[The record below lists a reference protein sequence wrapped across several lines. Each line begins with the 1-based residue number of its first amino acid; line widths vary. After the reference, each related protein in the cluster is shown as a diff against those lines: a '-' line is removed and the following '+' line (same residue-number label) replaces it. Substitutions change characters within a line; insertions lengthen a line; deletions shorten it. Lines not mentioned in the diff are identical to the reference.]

1 MLFDFKGVSV
11 LEMVHAFEEAS
22 GVKIPVEMAG
32 RRAGDV
38 ASSYATCDLAEKEM
52 GFKCKYTLFDMCKCP
67 KNINPSRFEYF
78 VALFVTMIRSINYML
93 IFLFQAKIHGP
104 GNQKTPTD
112 LLKRNDFV
120 TTFYMRARYVRS
132 HLLID

>member
-67 KNINPSRFEYF
+67 
-78 VALFVTMIRSINYML
+78 
-93 IFLFQAKIHGP
+93 
-104 GNQKTPTD
+104 QKTLILRD
-112 LLKRNDFV
+112 LNKICIYYQIN
-120 TTFYMRARYVRS
+120 
-132 HLLID
+132 

>member
-1 MLFDFKGVSV
+1 MESKFTTWEQGKVTFYKYVSSNQRSFVIFFDNCSLNDINPILFDFKGVSV

-67 KNINPSRFEYF
+67 DK
-78 VALFVTMIRSINYML
+78 
-93 IFLFQAKIHGP
+93 
-104 GNQKTPTD
+104 
-112 LLKRNDFV
+112 
-120 TTFYMRARYVRS
+120 
-132 HLLID
+132 HLSV

>member
-1 MLFDFKGVSV
+1 MESKFTTWEQEKVTLYKYVSSNQRSLVIFDDLSKPLYKTLLFDFKGVSV

-67 KNINPSRFEYF
+67 K
-78 VALFVTMIRSINYML
+78 
-93 IFLFQAKIHGP
+93 KH
-104 GNQKTPTD
+104 
-112 LLKRNDFV
+112 
-120 TTFYMRARYVRS
+120 
-132 HLLID
+132 

>member
-1 MLFDFKGVSV
+1 MIYKTALFYFKGVSV

-78 VALFVTMIRSINYML
+78 VAFNICNYDQIN
-93 IFLFQAKIHGP
+93 
-104 GNQKTPTD
+104 
-112 LLKRNDFV
+112 
-120 TTFYMRARYVRS
+120 
-132 HLLID
+132 

>member
-1 MLFDFKGVSV
+1 
-11 LEMVHAFEEAS
+11 MVHAFEEAS

-67 KNINPSRFEYF
+67 KTLILRDLNISWHLNY
-78 VALFVTMIRSINYML
+78 ICNYDQIN
-93 IFLFQAKIHGP
+93 
-104 GNQKTPTD
+104 
-112 LLKRNDFV
+112 
-120 TTFYMRARYVRS
+120 
-132 HLLID
+132 